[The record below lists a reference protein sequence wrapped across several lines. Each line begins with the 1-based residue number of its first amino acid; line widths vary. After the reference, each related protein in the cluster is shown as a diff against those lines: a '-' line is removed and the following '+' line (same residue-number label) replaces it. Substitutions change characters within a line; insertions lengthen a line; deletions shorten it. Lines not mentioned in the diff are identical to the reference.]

1 MLIGKLSQQ
10 QQKTFQKQ
18 NFENLLQKFSATSI
32 TKKKRKTTATSKE
45 NEFGSRGVS
54 RRKSQH

>member
-32 TKKKRKTTATSKE
+32 TKKKEE
-45 NEFGSRGVS
+45 NDSYIKG
-54 RRKSQH
+54 K